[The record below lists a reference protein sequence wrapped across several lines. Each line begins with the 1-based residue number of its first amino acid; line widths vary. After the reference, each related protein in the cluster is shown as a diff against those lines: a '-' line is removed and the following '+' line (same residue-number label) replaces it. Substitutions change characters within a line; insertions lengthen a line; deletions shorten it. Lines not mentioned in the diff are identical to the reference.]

1 MTIEELIEFYKMEM
15 PARGWQPNMN
25 LRSGGAMLA
34 YGKEGKTLLVGV
46 GKQEGKSTLTLTV
59 SAAGR

>member
-1 MTIEELIEFYKMEM
+1 
-15 PARGWQPNMN
+15 MN